1 MNKAIPVLTFC
12 SVLFTGCEQSAL
24 LQIRRDNAA
33 TETRIATKEDQL
45 KAQEDQRAALL
56 REQKDLLSEL
66 DTNQITLKELDAKLD
81 NLRKENA
88 RIKADS
94 EAQQKQKESLESQ
107 ITKMKGIS
115 EKYQTEINALQKNDR
130 LSADEKRK
138 RIDELRKQIKAHF
151 ELLLKS

>member
-12 SVLFTGCEQSAL
+12 SVLFTGCGQSAL
-24 LQIRRDNAA
+24 LQMRRDNAA

-45 KAQEDQRAALL
+45 KAQEDQRAALS
-56 REQKDLLSEL
+56 REQKNLLSEL

-81 NLRKENA
+81 NLRRENA

>member
-1 MNKAIPVLTFC
+1 MNKAISVLTFC
-12 SVLFTGCEQSAL
+12 SVLFTGCGQSAL
-24 LQIRRDNAA
+24 LQMRRDNAA